1 MFAFRVDGEPWAI
14 PHRSLAGGR
23 LVDLPGGRG
32 RLLAFRPPGAAVQAS
47 TEAWR
52 VGPQAAPGGAPLEE
66 LLAAARTGQPG
77 FTPLEGFD
85 TFWYTWVGVN
95 RDTGLLRP

>member
-1 MFAFRVDGEPWAI
+1 
-14 PHRSLAGGR
+14 
-23 LVDLPGGRG
+23 
-32 RLLAFRPPGAAVQAS
+32 
-47 TEAWR
+47 